1 MNTRLAS
8 ALSLAAALLLG
19 SAALADGQGQI
30 QPRAV
35 AGEQAR
41 AAASAAN
48 MTPQQFARQV
58 AAGGLA
64 EIRLSELAR
73 QKSGN
78 AEVREFAARMI
89 ADHRNANAQ
98 LQAIARRKGLKLP
111 AQLDAVHEEML
122 QELQSKQGPAFD
134 AAYLAAMKKDHVTTI
149 GLLQVANG
157 PTFED
162 PELKV
167 FASTTLPVVEQ
178 HHKQAEALET
188 RTTQAATQ
196 R

>member
-8 ALSLAAALLLG
+8 ALAAALLLG
-19 SAALADGQGQI
+19 SAAGADAQGQT
-30 QPRAV
+30 QPRTV
-35 AGEQAR
+35 AGERAR
-41 AAASAAN
+41 AAASADN
-48 MTPQQFARQV
+48 MTPQQFATQV
-58 AAGGLA
+58 AGGGLA

-78 AEVREFAARMI
+78 AEVREFAERMI

-98 LQAIARRKGLKLP
+98 LQAIARRKGMTLP
-111 AQLDAVHEEML
+111 AQLEAVHEETL
-122 QELQSKQGPAFD
+122 QELQSKQGAAFD

-157 PTFED
+157 PTFGD
-162 PELKV
+162 TDLKA

-178 HHKQAEALET
+178 HHKRIEAVEA
-188 RTTQAATQ
+188 RVARAAAP